1 MNAADLPGN
10 FPKTFGWIG
19 LGAMGFPM
27 AINLQKKSLN
37 HSRMIVYDVDEGAM
51 DRFIE
56 ATVNTENAVSKAA
69 SSKEVAEKSVSWS
82 LSHQF
87 KLYQM
92 EFSWYCH
99 LGLCHNHSP
108 RRSDFG
114 NIYSEIFRTFLTW
127 LGNRRSC
134 KGCIP
139 ITWERNTGCR
149 RYLWEIIHWLV

>member
-69 SSKEVAEKSVSWS
+69 SSKEVAEKSVS
-82 LSHQF
+82 
-87 KLYQM
+87 
-92 EFSWYCH
+92 
-99 LGLCHNHSP
+99 
-108 RRSDFG
+108 
-114 NIYSEIFRTFLTW
+114 
-127 LGNRRSC
+127 
-134 KGCIP
+134 
-139 ITWERNTGCR
+139 
-149 RYLWEIIHWLV
+149 